1 MTWGDAI
8 DTKAGCTKTQMKFS
22 NELRNEYIRLCEKII
37 INEPILLKELVIVT
51 FYYINLILHIFLY

>member
-8 DTKAGCTKTQMKFS
+8 DTKAGCTKTQMKFP

-37 INEPILLKELVIVT
+37 IYEPMLLVIVT
-51 FYYINLILHIFLY
+51 FY